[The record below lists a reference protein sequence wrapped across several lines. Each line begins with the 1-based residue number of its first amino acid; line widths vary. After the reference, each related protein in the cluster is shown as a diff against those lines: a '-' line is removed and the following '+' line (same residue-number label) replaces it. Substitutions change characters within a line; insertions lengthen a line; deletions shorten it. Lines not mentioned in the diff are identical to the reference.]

1 MGREKDL
8 LQPLRGPL
16 GMRVEYLR
24 QCMEEAM
31 DVDMDTERLNTSKR
45 WKVVDLVQTA
55 FRDERL
61 AGEVIWQE
69 VVLIL
74 KGYGNFRVIW
84 IWGVL

>member
-1 MGREKDL
+1 
-8 LQPLRGPL
+8 
-16 GMRVEYLR
+16 
-24 QCMEEAM
+24 MEEAM

-45 WKVVDLVQTA
+45 WKVVDMVQTA